1 MNEKLL
7 EERILCAIDKK
18 IGRGRVSVVID
29 LPSYSIQINNET
41 PYSAASLI
49 KVPILLEGFR
59 QAEQGK
65 IDLNDTVMVPKEE
78 RVGGAGVLK
87 TLSENIS
94 LTVEDLLTLM
104 IIVSDNTA
112 TNLIIDRLG
121 SDAINSLCNSIALKH
136 TKLSRK
142 LMDFQAMKQ
151 GYDNVT
157 SASDIITCLRIL
169 DQGQIFSEQSREKM
183 LYILHQQQL
192 DTKLPAKMDKDKVY
206 IANKTG
212 ELPGVEH
219 DCAIVRCE
227 EKTAYIAVLIDEL
240 GENESARDTIAE
252 IGKLLYDYLTKPDL

>member
-7 EERILCAIDKK
+7 EEKILDAIDKC
-18 IGRGRVSVVID
+18 IGRISVAID
-29 LPSYSIQINNET
+29 LPSHSIQINSDT

-59 QAEQGK
+59 QSEQGK
-65 IDLNDTVMVPKEE
+65 VDLDETLMVPNEY
-78 RVGGAGVLK
+78 RVGGAGVLSK
-87 TLSENIS
+87 LSQKIF

-112 TNLIIDRLG
+112 TNLIIDRIG
-121 SDAINSLCNSIALKH
+121 SEAINNLCNSLALKQ
-136 TKLSRK
+136 TYLSRK
-142 LMDFQAMKQ
+142 MMDFHAKEQ
-151 GYDNVT
+151 GNDNIT

-169 DQGQIFSEQSREKM
+169 DQSPLFSQQSREKM
-183 LYILHQQQL
+183 LYILHHQQF
-192 DTKLPAKMDKDKVY
+192 DTKLPARMDKEKIY

-227 EKTAYIAVLIDEL
+227 EKTAYIAVLIDEIDD
-240 GENESARDTIAE
+240 NEYARDTIAE
-252 IGKLLYDYLTKPDL
+252 IGKLLNDYLTKAD

>member
-7 EERILCAIDKK
+7 EGKILDAIDKCM
-18 IGRGRVSVVID
+18 GRVSVAID
-29 LPSYSIQINNET
+29 LPSRSIQINNDT

-59 QAEQGK
+59 QAEEGG
-65 IDLNDTVMVPKEE
+65 IDLNEIVLVPIED
-78 RVGGAGVLK
+78 RVGGAGVLS
-87 TLSENIS
+87 TLSENMS

-112 TNLIIDRLG
+112 TNLMIDRIG
-121 SDAINSLCNSIALKH
+121 AEAINNLCNSLELKH

-142 LMDFQAMKQ
+142 MMDFLSMEQ
-151 GYDNVT
+151 GYDNLT

-169 DQGQIFSEQSREKM
+169 DQSPLYSEQSRERM
-183 LYILHQQQL
+183 LSILHQQQF
-192 DTKLPAKMDKDKVY
+192 DTKLPARMDRERVF

-219 DCAIVRCE
+219 DCAIVRYE
-227 EKTAYIAVLIDEL
+227 EKTAYIAVLIDGL
-240 GENESARDTIAE
+240 GENETARNTIAE
-252 IGKLLYDYLTKPDL
+252 IGKFLYDYLAKPDL

>member
-7 EERILCAIDKK
+7 EERILDSIDKC
-18 IGRGRVSVVID
+18 IGRISVAID
-29 LPSYSIQINNET
+29 LPSHSIRINSDT

-59 QAEQGK
+59 QSEQGK
-65 IDLNDTVMVPKEE
+65 IDLDETVLVPKEY
-78 RVGGAGVLK
+78 RVGGAGVLS
-87 TLSENIS
+87 TLSEKIS

-112 TNLIIDRLG
+112 TNLMIDRIG
-121 SDAINSLCNSIALKH
+121 SEAINNLCNSLALKH
-136 TKLSRK
+136 TNLSRK
-142 LMDFQAMKQ
+142 LMDFQAMEQ
-151 GYDNVT
+151 GHDNIT

-169 DQGQIFSEQSREKM
+169 DQSQLFSQQSRGKM
-183 LYILHQQQL
+183 LYILHHQQF
-192 DTKLPAKMDKDKVY
+192 DTKLSARMDKEKIY

-252 IGKLLYDYLTKPDL
+252 IGKLLFDYLTKPD

>member
-7 EERILCAIDKK
+7 EERILDTIDKS
-18 IGRGRVSVVID
+18 IGRVSVAID
-29 LPSYSIQINNET
+29 LPSYSIQINNDT

-49 KVPILLEGFR
+49 KVPIFLEGFR
-59 QAEQGK
+59 QAEQRN
-65 IDLNDTVMVPKEE
+65 IDLNETVMVPKED
-78 RVGGAGVLK
+78 RVGGAGVLS

-121 SDAINSLCNSIALKH
+121 SDAINNLCNFLALKH

-142 LMDFQAMKQ
+142 LMDFQAIEQ
-151 GYDNVT
+151 GYNNFT

-169 DQGQIFSEQSREKM
+169 DQGQLFSEQSREKM
-183 LYILHQQQL
+183 LYILNQQQF
-192 DTKLPAKMDKDKVY
+192 DTKLPARMDREKVF

-219 DCAIVRCE
+219 DCAIVRSQ

-240 GENESARDTIAE
+240 GENESARDTIAK
-252 IGKLLYDYLTKPDL
+252 IGKFLYDYLTKLNQ

>member
-1 MNEKLL
+1 MNGNLL
-7 EERILCAIDKK
+7 EERILDAIDKC
-18 IGRGRVSVVID
+18 IGRVSVAID
-29 LPSYSIQINNET
+29 LPSHSIQINNDT

-65 IDLNDTVMVPKEE
+65 IDLNEMVMVPKEC
-78 RVGGAGVLK
+78 RVGGAGVLS

-112 TNLIIDRLG
+112 TNLIIDRIG
-121 SDAINSLCNSIALKH
+121 SEAINNLCNSLALKH
-136 TKLSRK
+136 TNLSRK
-142 LMDFQAMKQ
+142 LMDFQAIDQ
-151 GYDNVT
+151 GYDNFT
-157 SASDIITCLRIL
+157 SATDIINCLRIL
-169 DQGQIFSEQSREKM
+169 DQSPLFSEQSREKM
-183 LYILHQQQL
+183 LFILHQQQFV
-192 DTKLPAKMDKDKVY
+192 TKLPARMDRKRVF

-227 EKTAYIAVLIDEL
+227 EKTAYIAVLIDGLE
-240 GENESARDTIAE
+240 ENDSARDTIAK
-252 IGKLLYDYLTKPDL
+252 IGKFLYDYLAKLNQ